1 MHLLHVALNIDDH
14 IRFSVLS
21 GSLRKLIEIDKVL
34 IEFAGLKIK
43 DVDIA
48 LLHSNEYMAVILF
61 LFIGKE

>member
-1 MHLLHVALNIDDH
+1 MHLLHVALDIDDH